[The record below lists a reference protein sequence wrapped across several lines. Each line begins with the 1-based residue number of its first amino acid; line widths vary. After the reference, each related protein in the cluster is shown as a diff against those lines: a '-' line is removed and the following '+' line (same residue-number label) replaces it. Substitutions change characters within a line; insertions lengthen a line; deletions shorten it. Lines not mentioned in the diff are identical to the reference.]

1 MYKLVIDL
9 FLFYL
14 IKFDYDFNQTWNLWL
29 ESFVDVLK
37 VQPGVYCIFSNLHS
51 VWNKKRLIN
60 NGMGKESA
68 VR

>member
-37 VQPGVYCIFSNLHS
+37 VQPGVYCIFSTIQIPNL
-51 VWNKKRLIN
+51 VFGIK
-60 NGMGKESA
+60 
-68 VR
+68 